1 MFTIDYKSRL
11 PIYRQLVNRVEQL
24 AARGILAPGSQL
36 PSVRALAVELS
47 INPNTIAKAYSELE
61 ARGVVYSITGKGSFI
76 ADNTDSLRKETL
88 ARLNKKMSR
97 LAEEIY
103 YLGLEKNDFLEIC
116 EQSWK
121 KAATK
126 ESE

>member
-1 MFTIDYKSRL
+1 MFTIDYKSRI

-61 ARGVVYSITGKGSFI
+61 ARGVVYSVTGKGSFI
-76 ADNTDSLRKETL
+76 ADNTDSLRRETL
-88 ARLNKKMSR
+88 ARLNKKMHA

-103 YLGLEKNDFLEIC
+103 FLGLSKDDFMAIC
-116 EQSWK
+116 QQSWK
-121 KAATK
+121 KAATE
-126 ESE
+126 ESD